1 MNDQTQIDIN
11 LESVRSRLRA
21 ATAAPIKIVLVTKG
35 FGPEAMLAARRAGI
49 HDIGENYV
57 QELVGKLEW
66 LTDHEPPSTI
76 ASLSVR
82 MIGQLQTNKVRQLA
96 GRIARYDTIDR
107 SSLAR
112 EVARRDPGARVLIQ
126 VNTTGEPGKG
136 GVPIGELDALVE
148 DAQALGLN
156 LEGLMTVGPTEGG
169 PDRAR
174 SGFAEVRGAVDRL
187 GLRVCSMGMSGDLEI
202 AAAEG
207 ATEVRIGSAVFGP
220 RTVRV
225 SGEQVR

>member
-11 LESVRSRLRA
+11 LEAVRSRLCA
-21 ATAAPIKIVLVTKG
+21 VTAAPVKIVLVTKG

-49 HDIGENYV
+49 DDIGENYV
-57 QELVGKLEW
+57 QELVAKLAW

-82 MIGQLQTNKVRQLA
+82 MIGQLQTNKVRHLA

-107 SSLAR
+107 SNLAR

-136 GVPIGELDALVE
+136 GVPIEELDALVE
-148 DAQALGLN
+148 DVQALGLD
-156 LEGLMTVGPTEGG
+156 LEGLMTIGPTEGE

-174 SGFAEVRGAVDRL
+174 SGFAQVRGAVDRL

-225 SGEQVR
+225 TGEQVR